1 MKWEEEGENGQS
13 EEEIKFTIW
22 EGGYISSVP
31 YQAMDDMDARTA
43 GFCTMSVLSYPAR
56 PAKVGEE
63 GEQQFRGG
71 LITFFFFNFRAR
83 VCLILVLPLSPWFF
97 LPSFLWAEW
106 WREDPCATGE

>member
-31 YQAMDDMDARTA
+31 HQAMDDMDARTA

-71 LITFFFFNFRAR
+71 LITFFFI
-83 VCLILVLPLSPWFF
+83 LILGRGSV
-97 LPSFLWAEW
+97 
-106 WREDPCATGE
+106 